1 MRELFVDNFAGG
13 GGASTGIRMAI
24 GRDVD
29 IAVNHDPDAIIM
41 HRTNHPTTTH
51 YQESVWDIDP
61 VKVCG
66 GNPVALGWFSPDCKH
81 FSKAKGAPLVDRNIR
96 GLSWVILRWAM
107 TVRPRVIMMENVE
120 EIQTWGPLMY
130 IGKNSH
136 DLPMYVPDP
145 DRKGETFKAFIG
157 MLGSGLPEDAGS
169 LDALDE
175 ACEFLGISKNSED
188 AVRLMN
194 GLGYKIE
201 FKELVAADYGAPT
214 TRKRFVLIA
223 RSDGQP
229 IVWPEKTHTNGGC
242 VQFKN
247 GESISVSLPW
257 VSAASVID
265 WSIPTYSIFATK
277 QDLKDQYGINAVR
290 PLANNTLRRIIRG
303 VDKFTI
309 KSGKPFIVQC
319 NHSGGD
325 RTQDL
330 NTPLPTISS
339 HHGFGVCSPVISPV
353 VFSNTGHSVGD
364 SANMPVGV
372 VRTSGGLCLSAAN
385 LIQYHTEQTE
395 NARVNNLSDP
405 LPTVDSSNRYGMTT
419 AHLTEY
425 YGNGNPI
432 DPREPMRTVTSH
444 DREALTCVHIVKFKG
459 TNLGQDVTQ
468 PLQTVTASAG
478 EFAVAEVLVK
488 KYAAGTNLGYWPEIR
503 ALLNQHCGYNL
514 ADDEVLL
521 LKIDDALYYISDI
534 SLRMLTPR
542 ELYRAMGFPED
553 YIIDHDD
560 HGKPYPKTKQVA
572 RCGNAVSPPMAAALV
587 RANLPEYCTERKRK
601 IA

>member
-1 MRELFVDNFAGG
+1 MTELFVDNFAGG

-29 IAVNHDPDAIIM
+29 IAVNHDPDAITM
-41 HRTNHPTTTH
+41 HRTNHPSTKH
-51 YQESVWDIDP
+51 YQESVFDIDP
-61 VKVCG
+61 VKACG
-66 GNPVALGWFSPDCKH
+66 GKSVALGWFSPDCRH

-120 EIQTWGPLMY
+120 EIQTWGPLMPVGENDNGDPLY
-130 IGKNSH
+130 T
-136 DLPMYVPDP
+136 PDP
-145 DRKGETFKAFIG
+145 DRKGETFRAFIG
-157 MLGSGLPEDAGS
+157 MLGDGLPEDAGS

-175 ACEFLGISKNSED
+175 ACEFLEIPNNGKD

-223 RSDGQP
+223 RSDGKP
-229 IVWPEKTHTNGGC
+229 IVWPEKTHVNGGC
-242 VQFKN
+242 IQFKD
-247 GESISVSLPW
+247 GELISVSLPW

-265 WSIPTYSIFATK
+265 WSIPTYSIFASK
-277 QDLKDQYGINAVR
+277 QELKDQYGVNAVR

-325 RTQDL
+325 RAQDM
-330 NTPLPTISS
+330 NAPLPTISS
-339 HHGFGVCSPVISPV
+339 HHGFGVCSPVVSPV

-364 SANMPVGV
+364 AANKPVGV

-444 DREALTCVHIVKFKG
+444 DREALTCVHVVKFKG

-488 KYAAGTNLGYWPEIR
+488 KYAAGADLGHWPQIR
-503 ALLNQHCGYNL
+503 SLLNQHCGYSL

-521 LKIDDALYYISDI
+521 LKIDNALYYISDI

-601 IA
+601 VA

>member
-13 GGASTGIRMAI
+13 GGVSTGIRMAI

-41 HRTNHPTTTH
+41 HRTNHPNTTH

-120 EIQTWGPLMY
+120 EIQTWGPLKY
-130 IGKNSH
+130 AGKNKY
-136 DLPMYVPDP
+136 DLPMYIPDP
-145 DRKGETFKAFIG
+145 ERKGETFKAFIG
-157 MLGSGLPEDAGS
+157 MLGSSLPEDKWS

-175 ACEFLGISKNSED
+175 ACEFLEIPNNGKD

-223 RSDGQP
+223 RSDGKQ
-229 IVWPEKTHTNGGC
+229 IVWPRKTHAANG
-242 VQFKN
+242 KPD
-247 GESISVSLPW
+247 SLVKPW
-257 VSAASVID
+257 ISAASIID

-277 QDLKDQYGINAVR
+277 QELKERYGVNAVR
-290 PLANNTLRRIIRG
+290 PLADNTLRRIIRG

-309 KSGKPFIVQC
+309 KSGKPFLVQC

-325 RTQDL
+325 RAQDFES
-330 NTPLPTISS
+330 PMPTISS
-339 HHGFGVCSPVISPV
+339 HHGFGVCSPVISPA

-364 SANMPVGV
+364 SVDNPVGV

-385 LIQYHTEQTE
+385 LIQYHTEQSE
-395 NARVNNLSDP
+395 DVRANGFDKP
-405 LPTVDSSNRYGMTT
+405 LPTVDASNRYGLTT
-419 AHLTEY
+419 VHLTEY
-425 YGNGNPI
+425 YGNGNAI

-444 DREALTCVHIVKFKG
+444 DREALTCVHVVKFKG
-459 TNLGQDVTQ
+459 DNLGQDVSR
-468 PLQTVTASAG
+468 PLQTVTTSAG
-478 EFAVAEVLVK
+478 EFAVAEVLIQ
-488 KYAAGTNLGYWPEIR
+488 KYQPNCDLGYWPQVR

-514 ADDEVLL
+514 ADDEVLI
-521 LKIDDALYYISDI
+521 LKINGSMYYISDI

-553 YIIDHDD
+553 YIIDYDD
-560 HGKPYPKTKQVA
+560 SGRSYPKTKQVA
-572 RCGNAVSPPMAAALV
+572 RCGNAVSPPMAEALV
-587 RANLPEYCTERKRK
+587 RANLPEYCEERE
-601 IA
+601 ALSA

>member
-29 IAVNHDPDAIIM
+29 IAVNHDPDAITM
-41 HRTNHPTTTH
+41 HRTNHPSTKH
-51 YQESVWDIDP
+51 YQESVFDIDP
-61 VKVCG
+61 VKACG
-66 GNPVALGWFSPDCKH
+66 GNPVALGWFSPDCRH

-136 DLPMYVPDP
+136 DLPMYTPDP
-145 DRKGETFKAFIG
+145 ERKGETFRAFVG
-157 MLGSGLPEDAGS
+157 MLGDGLPEDAAS

-175 ACEFLGISKNSED
+175 ACEFLEIPHNGKD

-242 VQFKN
+242 VRFKN

-277 QDLKDQYGINAVR
+277 QELKDQYGVNAVR

-309 KSGKPFIVQC
+309 KSGKPF
-319 NHSGGD
+319 
-325 RTQDL
+325 
-330 NTPLPTISS
+330 
-339 HHGFGVCSPVISPV
+339 V

-364 SANMPVGV
+364 AVDKPVGV
-372 VRTSGGLCLSAAN
+372 IRSSGGLCLSAAN

-395 NARVNNLSDP
+395 NARVSNLSDP

-459 TNLGQDVTQ
+459 TNLGQDATQ

-488 KYAAGTNLGYWPEIR
+488 KYAGGTDLGYWPKIR
-503 ALLNQHCGYNL
+503 ALLNQHCGYSL

-560 HGKPYPKTKQVA
+560 QGKPYPKTKQVA